1 MIDFQTPWVLV
12 LIPIVLGLVYFFN
25 RGNKPPS
32 FKFSSVNLARGLP
45 QGLKIYLNQRLFVLR
60 FLAILFF
67 LLALAGP
74 RKILEQAKYKTEGI
88 DIILAIDTSGSMAA
102 EDFKVNGKR
111 VNRLDV
117 VKNVVEEFISK
128 RPDDRIGVV
137 AFARF
142 AYTVCPL
149 TFDQDWLLTNLER
162 IKLGLIEDGTAIG
175 SAIASSV
182 ARLRDS
188 HAKSKIIILLTDG
201 VNNAG
206 KISPETAAKMAQA
219 LGIRVYTIGAGTK
232 GLVPFPVTDVWGRR
246 GYQNVQIN
254 LDDKSLKAIAK
265 TTGAKFFEATDTDSL
280 RAVYGEIDKME
291 KTEIFQTG
299 YKRYDPLFW
308 IFLLLGMGILFLEI
322 ILSRTWLLKIP

>member
-1 MIDFQTPWVLV
+1 MIDFQTPWVLIF
-12 LIPIVLGLVYFFN
+12 IPIVLGLAYFF
-25 RGNKPPS
+25 RQSNKQPS
-32 FKFSSVNLARGLP
+32 FKFSSVSIAKGLSK
-45 QGLKIYLNQRLFVLR
+45 GAKIYLSQRLFVLR
-60 FLAILFF
+60 LLAILFF

-74 RKILEQAKYKTEGI
+74 RKILEQARYKTEGI
-88 DIILAIDTSGSMAA
+88 DIILAIDVSGSMAA
-102 EDFKVNGKR
+102 EDFKINGKR
-111 VNRLDV
+111 VNRLEV

-128 RPDDRIGVV
+128 RTNDRIGVV

-149 TFDQDWLLTNLER
+149 TFDQDWLLTNLDR

-188 HAKSKIIILLTDG
+188 RAKSKIIILLTDG

-206 KISPETAAKMAQA
+206 KIQPETAAKMAQA

-232 GLVPFPVTDVWGRR
+232 GIVPFPVTDVWGRH
-246 GYQNVQIN
+246 GYQNVQID
-254 LDDKSLKAIAK
+254 LDDKSLKMIAQ

-280 RAVYGEIDKME
+280 RKVYGEIDKME
-291 KTEIFQTG
+291 KVEIFQTG

-308 IFLLLGMGILFLEI
+308 IFLLLGLGILLLEV